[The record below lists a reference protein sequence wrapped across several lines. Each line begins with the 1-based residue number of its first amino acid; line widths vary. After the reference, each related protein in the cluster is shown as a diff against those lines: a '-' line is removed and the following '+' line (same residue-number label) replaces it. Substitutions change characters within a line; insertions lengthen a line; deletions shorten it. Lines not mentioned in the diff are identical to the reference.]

1 MALKQ
6 RNEKRI
12 SLSKRLRTNFS
23 FHCVGTFPNWQDYPA
38 PVQQAIRE
46 AQGIYYP
53 SALYDDLFQSLGK
66 DTFPSNFY
74 RLMGNKIRQSEL
86 FQLLAI
92 PHPRTHIYY
101 GKNRSTRILQ
111 DFPPPF
117 VAKTPV
123 GSSQGTGV
131 WLVQTVRELEVYLN
145 CHQPAYIQQ
154 YLPIDRDLRVV
165 IIAGQAVHYY
175 WRVQKPG
182 EFRNNVTQ
190 GARICYKN
198 IPDAAIRFAID
209 VAKRCNFGEVGLDIC
224 LCEGSYYVLEANM
237 VYGLEGFRQA
247 GLDIN
252 SIRAR
257 L

>member
-1 MALKQ
+1 MD
-6 RNEKRI
+6 RNQKRI
-12 SLSKRLRTNFS
+12 SLGKRLRTNPS

-38 PVQQAIRE
+38 QVKRAIRD
-46 AQGIYYP
+46 AHGIHYP
-53 SALYDDLFQSLGK
+53 SSLYDDLFHSLGK

-74 RLMGNKIRQSEL
+74 RFMGNKIRQSEL
-86 FQLLAI
+86 FQLLDI
-92 PHPRTHIYY
+92 PHPRTRIYY
-101 GKNRSTRILQ
+101 GGSRSIRILQ
-111 DFPPPF
+111 DFPLPF

-131 WLVQTVRELEVYLN
+131 WLVHNVSELSDYLK

-182 EFRNNVTQ
+182 DFRNNVTQ

-198 IPDAAIRFAID
+198 VPDAAIRFALR
-209 VAKRCNFGEVGLDIC
+209 VAGSCNFGEVGLDIC
-224 LCEGSYYVLEANM
+224 LYEGSYYVLEANM

-247 GLDIN
+247 GLNIQK
-252 SIRAR
+252 ILAQ